1 MSPSTITL
9 IVYNE
14 RKEKAK
20 QAIYP
25 EVKFI
30 K

>member
-9 IVYNE
+9 IVCNE